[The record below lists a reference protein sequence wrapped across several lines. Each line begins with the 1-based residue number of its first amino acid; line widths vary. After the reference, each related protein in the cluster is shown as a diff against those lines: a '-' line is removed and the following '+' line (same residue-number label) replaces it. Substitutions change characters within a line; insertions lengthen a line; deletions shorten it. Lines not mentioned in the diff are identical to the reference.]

1 MGSASERA
9 IEISII
15 EMNKHA
21 FVRGNPHFLFAG
33 KKIKILPLIS
43 LITVNLI
50 IASSFGLF
58 CYHNL

>member
-1 MGSASERA
+1 MAKILEKIVCENGDCS
-9 IEISII
+9 
-15 EMNKHA
+15 N
-21 FVRGNPHFLFAG
+21 

-50 IASSFGLF
+50 IATSFGLF